1 MPAATSACPPR
12 PVGHHGFP
20 PCFPLLLQAR
30 AITAPPRL
38 YHPHVPPLTPP
49 STSCAICRL
58 LAAWTRA
65 VLLTTAQ
72 CGWVTQVS
80 LSHVR
85 VSRVPVILAPVFV
98 REEES
103 GKRIDG
109 AREEGRQD
117 ELLRAQRR
125 SIVLTQLFTKTRSG
139 KLAGIVSGL
148 RLARCIERSKHT
160 KG

>member
-1 MPAATSACPPR
+1 MPAVTSACPPPSGGASR
-12 PVGHHGFP
+12 LPALLPSAASGECHHCP
-20 PCFPLLLQAR
+20 SPALP
-30 AITAPPRL
+30 PPR
-38 YHPHVPPLTPP
+38 PPLTPP

-98 REEES
+98 REEKS

-148 RLARCIERSKHT
+148 RLACCIERSKHT